1 MQKLATP
8 DELLAKM
15 AKQIATLLTEKAIDN
30 PLMVGIQTG
39 GVWVASKL
47 YQQLNLTR
55 PVFAEPLATLDIS
68 FYRDDFSRIG
78 MNPKVKPS
86 KLPPDVE
93 DRHII
98 LVDDVLHTGRTI
110 RAAMNEL
117 FDYGRPASITLVCL
131 IERSGRELPL
141 QADIIGEHMALKEG
155 EHIKLTGP
163 EPLAFELQQ
172 NTSQN
177 VSRER
182 SAD

>member
-1 MQKLATP
+1 MQQLATP
-8 DELLAKM
+8 DELLAQM
-15 AKQIATLLTEKAIDN
+15 AEKLKTLLSDKAIDN
-30 PLMVGIQTG
+30 PLMVGIHTG
-39 GVWVASKL
+39 GVWVATRL
-47 YQQLNLTR
+47 HQQLNSSTTI
-55 PVFAEPLATLDIS
+55 FSEPLATLDIS

-86 KLPPDVE
+86 QLPPDVD

-131 IERSGRELPL
+131 MERGGRELPL
-141 QADIIGEHMALKEG
+141 QADIVGEHVKLNEG

-172 NTSQN
+172 QTHKN
-177 VSRER
+177 VSNG
-182 SAD
+182 

>member
-1 MQKLATP
+1 MQRLAAPEELLTQLAQKLHA
-8 DELLAKM
+8 LLDD
-15 AKQIATLLTEKAIDN
+15 KAIVD
-30 PLMVGIQTG
+30 PLMVGIHTG
-39 GVWVASKL
+39 GVWVATAL
-47 YQQLNLTR
+47 HQQLKIS
-55 PVFAEPLATLDIS
+55 EPLATLDIS

-86 KLPPDVE
+86 NLPPNVE

-131 IERSGRELPL
+131 IDRSGRELPL
-141 QADIIGEHMALKEG
+141 QADVVGEYVNLNKG

-163 EPLAFELQQ
+163 EPMAFDIQQ
-172 NTSQN
+172 MSSQ
-177 VSRER
+177 E
-182 SAD
+182 

>member
-1 MQKLATP
+1 MQSLATP
-8 DELLAKM
+8 DELLAQL
-15 AKQIATLLTEKAIDN
+15 AKQIQTLLDEKAIAE

-39 GVWVASKL
+39 GVWVASQL
-47 YQQLNLTR
+47 HQQLNIS
-55 PVFAEPLATLDIS
+55 EPLATLDIS

-86 KLPPDVE
+86 QLPPDVE

-131 IERSGRELPL
+131 IDRSGRELPL
-141 QADIIGEHMALKEG
+141 QADIIGQQIQLSEG
-155 EHIKLTGP
+155 EHIKLSGP
-163 EPLAFELQQ
+163 QPLSFEVLKQ
-172 NTSQN
+172 TTKS
-177 VSRER
+177 VSNG
-182 SAD
+182 